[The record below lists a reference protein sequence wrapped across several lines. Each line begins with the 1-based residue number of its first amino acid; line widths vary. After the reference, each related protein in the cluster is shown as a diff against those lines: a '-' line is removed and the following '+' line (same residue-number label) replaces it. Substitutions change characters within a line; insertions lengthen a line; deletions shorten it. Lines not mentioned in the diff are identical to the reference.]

1 MKQCPFLLCWKQT
14 PGVWTVDVSENVWR
28 RVLMSYWRS
37 RRWRQRWWTA
47 VSSSA
52 TSAGRTGGWTR
63 TVPETRRKHKLT
75 SRQRQVIRPNW
86 TFGLLTSVWTMER
99 RCDLISE
106 TIPKM
111 SAYSCSLMC
120 CMRRSRAMN
129 VPVLPTPALIEEE
142 TETDCYCNH
151 LRAEGRHHGNDF
163 ILIDLIDLLWVWLPA
178 LSICISEALKKI
190 NFICYHLGEEWF
202 PQRLSLWLWRNQEYR
217 AKWQYCISWLQREG
231 KICRDQSV
239 LISPCKHEERVKAR
253 TNQSLLI
260 GKKAGHVKKEP
271 ITDPSLVNNK
281 MSTDVSFT
289 SLICSHV
296 WPDLQWTMIGSL
308 VLFACWRTIWTNC
321 RMLSMALTVGTPW
334 SGHEV

>member
-28 RVLMSYWRS
+28 RVLMSYSRS

-75 SRQRQVIRPNW
+75 SRQRQVIRANW

-151 LRAEGRHHGNDF
+151 LRQSRRTTP
-163 ILIDLIDLLWVWLPA
+163 WKWLHPNWPNWPFMG
-178 LSICISEALKKI
+178 LTSCSVNL
-190 NFICYHLGEEWF
+190 HLG
-202 PQRLSLWLWRNQEYR
+202 S
-217 AKWQYCISWLQREG
+217 S
-231 KICRDQSV
+231 
-239 LISPCKHEERVKAR
+239 
-253 TNQSLLI
+253 
-260 GKKAGHVKKEP
+260 
-271 ITDPSLVNNK
+271 
-281 MSTDVSFT
+281 
-289 SLICSHV
+289 
-296 WPDLQWTMIGSL
+296 
-308 VLFACWRTIWTNC
+308 
-321 RMLSMALTVGTPW
+321 
-334 SGHEV
+334 